1 MSGASGQSAA
11 LGKGPHTGAAIN
23 SVAKVATNPRLP
35 VALFCAALVVSGG
48 LLLALTSQLTFFLDD
63 WDVLL
68 HRRGFSVAAFFTDHA
83 GHPSMGLVAVYKAIQ
98 AIFGME
104 DLAPYA
110 VASTASF
117 LASVALLFVW
127 MRRRVGDWLALA
139 ATLPLLFLGTGA
151 EDLLT
156 PFQIGFFVP
165 MACGIGAMLALE
177 RRDRRGDAICCAL
190 LVVAVCFQTLGL
202 IWVAAAAVAIGLDR
216 ELRARFW
223 VFAVPAAIYALWYL
237 GWGDSDANQLSFE
250 NVATAPAYVVDGYA
264 SSLSS
269 LLGLAAARDEVAIGA
284 LDWGRPLLALAV
296 IAVAARLVALG
307 RVPKWFW
314 VVLAAGVVFWFLTAI
329 NATYGRSATTSRYQ
343 YVGVILILM
352 AAGELGRGWRP
363 NWRVIAIVLA
373 ASLAATAANVAV
385 LRDHYQMLKAYVPV
399 VRGSLAGLEI
409 GRDTVDPGLLLDQDN
424 AGFNFFTLVDAG
436 PYLSAVDAFGSPA
449 YSVDELAEAPT
460 AARVSADRVT
470 ADALGLRPQAA
481 GSASGCGPPGSAGE
495 VAAVAPGES
504 IVVRAEGPG
513 AELRLRR
520 YASGSFPVELGPLA
534 EGEAVELAFP
544 VDGSSEPWELEL
556 GGTLVRCQS

>member
-202 IWVAAAAVAIGLDR
+202 IWVAASASQSPTRRRIQTNSSATLARKDAV
-216 ELRARFW
+216 E
-223 VFAVPAAIYALWYL
+223 
-237 GWGDSDANQLSFE
+237 
-250 NVATAPAYVVDGYA
+250 ATA
-264 SSLSS
+264 
-269 LLGLAAARDEVAIGA
+269 
-284 LDWGRPLLALAV
+284 
-296 IAVAARLVALG
+296 
-307 RVPKWFW
+307 
-314 VVLAAGVVFWFLTAI
+314 
-329 NATYGRSATTSRYQ
+329 
-343 YVGVILILM
+343 
-352 AAGELGRGWRP
+352 
-363 NWRVIAIVLA
+363 
-373 ASLAATAANVAV
+373 
-385 LRDHYQMLKAYVPV
+385 
-399 VRGSLAGLEI
+399 
-409 GRDTVDPGLLLDQDN
+409 
-424 AGFNFFTLVDAG
+424 
-436 PYLSAVDAFGSPA
+436 
-449 YSVDELAEAPT
+449 
-460 AARVSADRVT
+460 
-470 ADALGLRPQAA
+470 
-481 GSASGCGPPGSAGE
+481 
-495 VAAVAPGES
+495 
-504 IVVRAEGPG
+504 
-513 AELRLRR
+513 
-520 YASGSFPVELGPLA
+520 
-534 EGEAVELAFP
+534 
-544 VDGSSEPWELEL
+544 
-556 GGTLVRCQS
+556 

>member
-1 MSGASGQSAA
+1 M
-11 LGKGPHTGAAIN
+11 
-23 SVAKVATNPRLP
+23 
-35 VALFCAALVVSGG
+35 ALFCAALVVSGG

-98 AIFGME
+98 ATFGME
-104 DLAPYA
+104 DLTPYA

-139 ATLPLLFLGTGA
+139 ATLPLLFLGTGV

-250 NVATAPAYVVDGYA
+250 NVATAPAYIVDGYA

-296 IAVAARLVALG
+296 I
-307 RVPKWFW
+307 
-314 VVLAAGVVFWFLTAI
+314 GV
-329 NATYGRSATTSRYQ
+329 
-343 YVGVILILM
+343 
-352 AAGELGRGWRP
+352 
-363 NWRVIAIVLA
+363 
-373 ASLAATAANVAV
+373 
-385 LRDHYQMLKAYVPV
+385 
-399 VRGSLAGLEI
+399 
-409 GRDTVDPGLLLDQDN
+409 
-424 AGFNFFTLVDAG
+424 
-436 PYLSAVDAFGSPA
+436 
-449 YSVDELAEAPT
+449 
-460 AARVSADRVT
+460 
-470 ADALGLRPQAA
+470 
-481 GSASGCGPPGSAGE
+481 GCPPGR
-495 VAAVAPGES
+495 P
-504 IVVRAEGPG
+504 GPG
-513 AELRLRR
+513 AEVVLGRARRRPRVLVLDRDQRHLRALGDHLPLPVRR
-520 YASGSFPVELGPLA
+520 RDPDPDGGRSSWAAAGGPTGA
-534 EGEAVELAFP
+534 
-544 VDGSSEPWELEL
+544 
-556 GGTLVRCQS
+556 